1 MVSADQGVRMNSIV
15 QDLSKDQLIELL
27 EIYAKNLIA
36 LDGTWFQSVE
46 RDDGMDAAMHHDR
59 EAWRR
64 YSVSEARRIKKFLN
78 LGERPGIGGLA
89 KALALRCQSAANVD
103 EFLIDGNQLTY
114 RIVDCRVQNA
124 RERKGMGFH
133 PCKSVGVIEYAVFA
147 QEIDDRISCECVS
160 CFPDIVDSSC
170 NCAWKF
176 VLNE

>member
-1 MVSADQGVRMNSIV
+1 MNETVRA
-15 QDLSKDQLIELL
+15 LSKDELIELL

-36 LDGTWFQSVE
+36 LDGTWFQSIE
-46 RDDGMDAAMHHDR
+46 AEDGMDAAVHHDI

-64 YSVSEARRIKKFLN
+64 FRASEARRIKRFLG
-78 LGERPGIGGLA
+78 LDEHPGLEGLA

-103 EFLIDGNQLTY
+103 EITVDGDELRY

-133 PCKSVGVIEYAVFA
+133 PCKSVGVVEYGVFA
-147 QEIDDRISCECVS
+147 EQIDDRITCTCLS
-160 CFPDIVDSSC
+160 CFPDIVDDTC

-176 VLNE
+176 TLRA